1 MRNGIIGL
9 AAAAA
14 FVLVSGLAFA
24 QDKDLPAGG
33 ASTKDTTTTTYTAGG
48 ISQGALAGGTLAAIA
63 DQRVVG
69 RAGGDGNGHVDERAL
84 ARDRGFAQGRLGKPG
99 RPLLC
104 RSGRAVDDNFERR
117 QLRRQVLNALPHI
130 A

>member
-63 DQRVVG
+63 IA
-69 RAGGDGNGHVDERAL
+69 AGLVATTNGSSGA
-84 ARDRGFAQGRLGKPG
+84 PG
-99 RPLLC
+99 ATGTATSTSVR
-104 RSGRAVDDNFERR
+104 
-117 QLRRQVLNALPHI
+117 
-130 A
+130 